1 MDIRSLILLM
11 VMAPVGSVLFAC
23 SALDVTWQ
31 NGEYTDMRD
40 YQSPWPLYNLM
51 IPSKEQALA
60 REIEDLFLQEDQSTY
75 PSGGTATVRNDM
87 SVEAYFQEKIT
98 QGQAGN
104 PLYRTYGD
112 DNLSVEWGT
121 RQPHDLQ
128 NMRTRS
134 LQIEDITTHPDQLIY
149 AFYSL
154 KLTAGLIYKTDQTKC
169 GTAYAHP
176 ASNLEMDASN
186 ENDHGIFHDPSGQ
199 RNIISDDTYCFF
211 VLIPATK
218 NRDPYLAKV
227 HELDEDSRQYIE
239 AGLAPYLH
247 LKTDLIPKLQDGK
260 GDLFYAKGRYL
271 IGYPEGKMIL
281 PQNGLNLLFNRVVL
295 WRFYH
300 YDRHKLTTGNDVSTR
315 VWNDLDRSLVMPVP
329 SAIALNQE
337 DMFTI
342 PSAPVVLNGLKVS
355 EELVSYFQPA
365 ATGAKTQSW
374 GDDVGPQYLAM
385 PKETNPR
392 KEFPFAMHFPEGSS
406 ERAFIQ
412 EILDNSLPIN
422 ENRNDAKDSSSYG
435 QRALA
440 QTDLVPELSDARR
453 FQFFMKSDYEM
464 PAGPLFKFS
473 AGDDSLIT
481 CDQSPEIKSFC
492 DKYKP
497 LIIKMETLF
506 TQIGSSIP
514 YNDTEP
520 VDFRDPSP
528 QDLML
533 KLRDGAASSIYNFTS
548 PTAIPWQIHP
558 ALVKIQEIFDDNLY
572 REFELDQQAMN
583 KDFNKFMNRTESG
596 RKLRTLNQKM
606 HESIAKDDKRYADE
620 YFSFATEHDRFIDKI
635 ETIES
640 ACSSKPTTDEVNACL
655 QTSIFDIK
663 NQLDVY
669 AEYETTVAI
678 SAGSFR
684 YYTGVEESGKKLL
697 TKLAMIQF
705 MNGEQPSNVNW
716 HHILPG
722 DNAKKKEETDKYCD
736 VQKVQTSD
744 TAEALRCLSF
754 FKEKNNVPTYD
765 QKDYELQRYLKG
777 SEEIE

>member
-1 MDIRSLILLM
+1 MLFRS
-11 VMAPVGSVLFAC
+11 
-23 SALDVTWQ
+23 
-31 NGEYTDMRD
+31 
-40 YQSPWPLYNLM
+40 
-51 IPSKEQALA
+51 
-60 REIEDLFLQEDQSTY
+60 
-75 PSGGTATVRNDM
+75 
-87 SVEAYFQEKIT
+87 
-98 QGQAGN
+98 
-104 PLYRTYGD
+104 
-112 DNLSVEWGT
+112 
-121 RQPHDLQ
+121 
-128 NMRTRS
+128 
-134 LQIEDITTHPDQLIY
+134 
-149 AFYSL
+149 
-154 KLTAGLIYKTDQTKC
+154 
-169 GTAYAHP
+169 
-176 ASNLEMDASN
+176 
-186 ENDHGIFHDPSGQ
+186 
-199 RNIISDDTYCFF
+199 
-211 VLIPATK
+211 IPATK

-558 ALVKIQEIFDDNLY
+558 ALVKKI
-572 REFELDQQAMN
+572 
-583 KDFNKFMNRTESG
+583 G
-596 RKLRTLNQKM
+596 RA
-606 HESIAKDDKRYADE
+606 H
-620 YFSFATEHDRFIDKI
+620 
-635 ETIES
+635 
-640 ACSSKPTTDEVNACL
+640 V
-655 QTSIFDIK
+655 
-663 NQLDVY
+663 
-669 AEYETTVAI
+669 
-678 SAGSFR
+678 
-684 YYTGVEESGKKLL
+684 
-697 TKLAMIQF
+697 
-705 MNGEQPSNVNW
+705 
-716 HHILPG
+716 
-722 DNAKKKEETDKYCD
+722 
-736 VQKVQTSD
+736 
-744 TAEALRCLSF
+744 
-754 FKEKNNVPTYD
+754 
-765 QKDYELQRYLKG
+765 
-777 SEEIE
+777 